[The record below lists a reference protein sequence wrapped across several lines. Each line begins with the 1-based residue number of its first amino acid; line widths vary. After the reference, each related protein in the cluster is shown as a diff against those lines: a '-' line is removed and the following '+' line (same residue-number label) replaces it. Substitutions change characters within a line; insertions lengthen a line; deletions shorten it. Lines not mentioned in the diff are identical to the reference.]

1 MFDPLDPLLTWVSVR
16 LDVVHMPWSVSKL
29 SVLTQE
35 ATVSAERTPHGR
47 ERRDKESKNCI
58 CIFEL
63 HVKSHRTRSLV
74 GREVLNVK
82 SST

>member
-1 MFDPLDPLLTWVSVR
+1 MFDPVDPSLICVSVIDA
-16 LDVVHMPWSVSKL
+16 LHVLGSLSTL